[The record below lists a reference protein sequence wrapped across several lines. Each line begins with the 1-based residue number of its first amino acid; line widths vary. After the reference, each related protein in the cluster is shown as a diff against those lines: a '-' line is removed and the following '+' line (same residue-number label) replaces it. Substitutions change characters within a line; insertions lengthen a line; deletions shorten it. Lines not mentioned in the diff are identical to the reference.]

1 LKINDR
7 QTRETF
13 SVQTNY
19 GVVEKV
25 PVTQWKELVPCWRA
39 ICRAIFEVLIENDF
53 HPYTTT
59 LKRPKGFV
67 ASSHYWKISLK
78 NPTKVPLSE
87 ARYFIYK
94 LEEKPYFSDS
104 IKRFNQKTQ
113 TNWLEEKNIAILGGY
128 LYSFFYTLK
137 PVLKTVRKGT
147 ESYLKPNIRK
157 RRVGRHV

>member
-1 LKINDR
+1 M
-7 QTRETF
+7 
-13 SVQTNY
+13 
-19 GVVEKV
+19 
-25 PVTQWKELVPCWRA
+25 
-39 ICRAIFEVLIENDF
+39 
-53 HPYTTT
+53 
-59 LKRPKGFV
+59 
-67 ASSHYWKISLK
+67 SLK

-104 IKRFNQKTQ
+104 IRRFNQKTQ

-147 ESYLKPNIRK
+147 ESYLKPTIRK
-157 RRVGRHV
+157 QSEKTSVNLR